1 MEQNYYLTSQ
11 KTFLM
16 ALSLTWAEVA
26 IKILSSGEIS
36 AIFQT
41 LGKVIAIVRNLRGG
55 FCNYPF
61 HILHKYISLK
71 MSGIYISGLHPMWHL
86 DP

>member
-1 MEQNYYLTSQ
+1 MKQNYYFTSQ

-16 ALSLTWAEVA
+16 ALSLTWAKVA

-41 LGKVIAIVRNLRGG
+41 LGEVSAIIPCTKNIKSCLKNGHVIEINMSL
-55 FCNYPF
+55 
-61 HILHKYISLK
+61 LHLNSHAVLVQVGYN
-71 MSGIYISGLHPMWHL
+71 
-86 DP
+86 